1 MKTFT
6 IILHFCIFGVLTLSA
21 SNTPTP
27 KATAAT
33 TTYNVEMDEH
43 GIGARTLYIESQD
56 HLEFDTQEVID
67 MVQIFDIQG
76 NLQFQLPVLSNQI
89 RIGKSLFDKGEY
101 KLGFLLSNQN
111 SLEFAKVK
119 VL

>member
-6 IILHFCIFGVLTLSA
+6 IILYFCLFGVLSLSA
-21 SNTPTP
+21 SNTPSP
-27 KATAAT
+27 KETKET
-33 TTYNVEMDEH
+33 FTVELDSK
-43 GIGARTLYIESQD
+43 GIGARTLYIESED
-56 HLEFDTQEVID
+56 HLEFNTEDVID
-67 MVQIFDIQG
+67 MIQIFDSKG
-76 NLQFQLPVLSNQI
+76 NLEFQLPVLSNQI

-101 KLGFLLSNQN
+101 KLGFLLSDQN